1 MKSILKKVIGV
12 SIAVVLFGGLLV
24 ACKPIF
30 NSSNINVSNSG
41 SNSLNSESIDTSL
54 EENDELTAR
63 QKEIYNLAKKT
74 GYKGSYEEWLN
85 SIRGDSVQLI
95 IEGKTLKW
103 KYSQENE
110 WITLISLEKFA
121 GKDGEDG
128 KKVLFQ
134 VNNGFIQYQYEGD
147 SNWINL
153 LDLSLINGVNN
164 GEVPNLSDDNVEAG
178 FSFEYVNKLGYIMT
192 GYYGDLTNLEIPAT
206 YKGED
211 VIGIGNFAIGPYVTS
226 VKLSKNIKYIDF
238 YAFNFAE
245 NLSELHLE
253 EMNSISS
260 NCYGLTSPDVKIIY
274 ISNNLQNIDEIIIN
288 NMNIYELNYSGTMDE
303 WNSYVNKDLFES
315 VTPIINCTNGII
327 DFDMLIPKALG
338 YDNIDAMEKAVLG
351 AYDAKYRE
359 ATAIKNQDRV
369 SERYQKMAEAEY
381 GLIYEEGLIVPMY
394 TNSGYTAIVSR
405 TVPWQAGRATYGLTT
420 DKFKNVVVTTGA
432 MTKENRE
439 NVTMAYE
446 NGKKQII
453 IPTVDSNGFT
463 SLADP
468 FSNPKLNNGKYSYG
482 AVEFTTKN
490 SYNTIYQSEIDK
502 DKLNYLKNTWTYNSA
517 VYTNMVD
524 GLVENNK
531 YGAIVGALA
540 ESYKVETKA
549 DGTQVWQFK
558 LKEGLKWVDN
568 KTGAEK
574 AALTAAD
581 FVTSAKY
588 VLDPAN
594 ASGTANLYTNF
605 IKGASE
611 YYEALAAGEEAD
623 FSTVGVKSLENGT
636 IVEYTLSEGCP
647 YFNTVLTSSAYL
659 PVHEDC
665 LKELGSDFGS
675 TVNNIWVCGAFRV
688 TEHTTENK
696 MVFTKNASYHDTDHV
711 YVDKVNLKWYAATYT
726 RDTMRKWYE
735 QGIVDSFTVQSTG
748 DEEGWAK
755 YVKGGNGTGTQK
767 NPAHPECNAVLS
779 IGDTSYVGYF
789 NFNRTIFETHDT
801 AYKKTNVQKL
811 NTAKAL
817 LNKNFRLAFLYGI
830 EVCEYLRM
838 LSHDEPWNYVMRGY
852 TNRELVCDE
861 NGKDYTS
868 YVEDV
873 YNKKQGTWGVSLAG
887 IVNGSDPVFDD
898 AKAKAYLEAAKAELI
913 AYGKLSEKDFPI
925 KIDVICDMNVQTQVY
940 EKAMYAKL
948 EKAGEGIIEI
958 QYHVPSLYEEDKDWR
973 YISHNYDFSI
983 ISSGIA
989 NYTDPQTYLN
999 TMTIDGD
1006 MVEILGF

>member
-1 MKSILKKVIGV
+1 MKSKK
-12 SIAVVLFGGLLV
+12 LLLLV
-24 ACKPIF
+24 A
-30 NSSNINVSNSG
+30 
-41 SNSLNSESIDTSL
+41 SLL
-54 EENDELTAR
+54 VTAV
-63 QKEIYNLAKKT
+63 
-74 GYKGSYEEWLN
+74 GCG
-85 SIRGDSVQLI
+85 
-95 IEGKTLKW
+95 
-103 KYSQENE
+103 
-110 WITLISLEKFA
+110 
-121 GKDGEDG
+121 
-128 KKVLFQ
+128 
-134 VNNGFIQYQYEGD
+134 
-147 SNWINL
+147 
-153 LDLSLINGVNN
+153 
-164 GEVPNLSDDNVEAG
+164 
-178 FSFEYVNKLGYIMT
+178 NKQR
-192 GYYGDLTNLEIPAT
+192 DP
-206 YKGED
+206 
-211 VIGIGNFAIGPYVTS
+211 
-226 VKLSKNIKYIDF
+226 
-238 YAFNFAE
+238 
-245 NLSELHLE
+245 
-253 EMNSISS
+253 
-260 NCYGLTSPDVKIIY
+260 
-274 ISNNLQNIDEIIIN
+274 
-288 NMNIYELNYSGTMDE
+288 
-303 WNSYVNKDLFES
+303 NSYVSYEAAGFET
-315 VTPIINCTNGII
+315 V
-327 DFDMLIPKALG
+327 
-338 YDNIDAMEKAVLG
+338 DAMEKAVLG

-359 ATAIKNQDRV
+359 AAAIKSQDRV

-381 GLIYEEGLIVPMY
+381 AMIYEEGLIVPWY
-394 TNSGYTAIVSR
+394 TASGYSASVAK
-405 TVPWQAGRATYGLTT
+405 TVPWQAGRATYGLTA

-432 MTKENRE
+432 MSKENRAA
-439 NVTMAYE
+439 VTAAYE
-446 NGKKQII
+446 AGKSQTIT
-453 IPTVDSNGFT
+453 PTVDANGFT

-482 AVEFTTKN
+482 GVEFTTKT
-490 SYNTIYQSEIDK
+490 SYDSIYQSEIDK

-581 FVTSAKY
+581 FVTAAKY

-611 YYEALAAGEEAD
+611 YYEALAAGETAD
-623 FSTVGVKSLENGT
+623 FSTVGVKALENGT
-636 IVEYTLSEGCP
+636 IVEYTLSEECP
-647 YFNTVLTSSAYL
+647 YFNTVLTYSPYL

-711 YVDKVNLKWYAATYT
+711 YVDTVNLKWYAATNT

-755 YVKGGNGTGTQK
+755 YVKGENGTGTQK

-779 IGDTSYVGYF
+779 TGSATYIGYWNY
-789 NFNRTIFETHDT
+789 NRYTWEVNDA
-801 AYKKTNVQKL
+801 AYSKTYDEKYA
-811 NTAKAL
+811 TTMAM

-830 EVCEYLRM
+830 EVCEYFKM
-838 LSHDEPWNYVMRGY
+838 LTDEPWNYVMRGY
-852 TNRELVCDE
+852 TNRELVADAS
-861 NGKDYTS
+861 GKDYAS

-873 YNKKQGTWGVSLAG
+873 YNKKQGTTGVSLAG

-898 AKAKAYLEAAKAELI
+898 AKAKSYLEAAKAELI
-913 AYGKLSEKDFPI
+913 SSGTLEEKDFPI
-925 KIDVICDMNVQTQVY
+925 KIDVIADMSVQTQAY

-948 EKAGEGIIEI
+948 EKAGEGIISI
-958 QYHVPSLYEEDKDWR
+958 QYNVPESADQNTDWGS
-973 YISHNYDFSI
+973 ISNNYDFSMW
-983 ISSGIA
+983 SGWGPDYA
-989 NYTDPQTYLN
+989 DPQTYLN
-999 TMTIDGD
+999 TMAIDGD
-1006 MVEILGF
+1006 MVEQLGF